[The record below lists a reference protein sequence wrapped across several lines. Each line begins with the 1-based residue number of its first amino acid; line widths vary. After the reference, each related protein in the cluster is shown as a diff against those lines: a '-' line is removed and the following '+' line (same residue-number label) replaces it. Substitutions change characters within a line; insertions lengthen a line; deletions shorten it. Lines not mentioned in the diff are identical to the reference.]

1 MTSGFGSLP
10 RVMCVSLDL
19 FTSWLG
25 PKCLDQEGNHM
36 FILFVFQAIVLML
49 LTSVAQECVSA
60 FVS

>member
-36 FILFVFQAIVLML
+36 FMLFVFRAIVLML
-49 LTSVAQECVSA
+49 TSVVQECVSA